1 RCEVEIREDA
11 EQTECRLVIRMIC
24 GLGMLAIFLPQCL
37 LTYKNKLG
45 VIKSYKLTYEPVH
58 IQHAIFDRTTT
69 TNQWSIEPR
78 FLREIADHFSPSAE
92 QLDIHPEGLK
102 IIFTSF
108 TTKITEGK
116 G

>member
-1 RCEVEIREDA
+1 
-11 EQTECRLVIRMIC
+11 
-24 GLGMLAIFLPQCL
+24 MLA
-37 LTYKNKLG
+37 YKDKPG

-58 IQHAIFDRTTT
+58 IQHAIFDRSTT
-69 TNQWSIEPR
+69 TNQWSIEPK

-92 QLDIHPEGLK
+92 QLDIHPEGDK
-102 IIFTSF
+102 AIFTSF